1 MARLSGVRVLA
12 VGLAVV
18 LLATLCAPAP
28 AQAFD
33 PISMITL
40 AGLAIDGLV
49 GLVST
54 VGFLAIAN
62 SRDSAKMPGSL
73 NYGGTTLQCVG
84 AEITPTN
91 CRIIVTPKSESF
103 TPKAESPDTPAAP
116 AATAATAPQS

>member
-1 MARLSGVRVLA
+1 
-12 VGLAVV
+12 
-18 LLATLCAPAP
+18 
-28 AQAFD
+28 
-33 PISMITL
+33 MITL

-91 CRIIVTPKSESF
+91 CRIIVTPKTEYQY
-103 TPKAESPDTPAAP
+103 PDTPAAP
-116 AATAATAPQS
+116 AETAAAAPQS